1 MKLQVSAIEFVAD
14 DSVVATIAM
23 EGDTLVIKAME
34 GFKIRAE
41 AQAGVQLLA
50 QDASAQLES
59 GAVTLEAA
67 SAVKAQAQVID
78 LDASQ
83 ALRENAGGVGH
94 TYTGAQVHYWVPME
108 GTSNWPAPP
117 LHPMAGSDSLAG
129 DA

>member
-1 MKLQVSAIEFVAD
+1 MKLQVSAIEFIAN
-14 DSVVATIAM
+14 DSVVGTIDM

-94 TYTGAQVHYWVPME
+94 TYTGAKVHYWVPME

-117 LHPMAGSDSLAG
+117 LHPMAGSDSLVG

>member
-1 MKLQVSAIEFVAD
+1 MKLQVSAIEFIAN
-14 DSVVATIAM
+14 DSVVGTIDM

-83 ALRENAGGVGH
+83 ALRENADGVGH

-108 GTSNWPAPP
+108 GTSNWPVPP
-117 LHPMAGSDSLAG
+117 LHPMEGSDSLVG
-129 DA
+129 DP

>member
-1 MKLQVSAIEFVAD
+1 MKLQVSAIEFIAN
-14 DSVVATIAM
+14 DSVVGTIDI

>member
-83 ALRENAGGVGH
+83 ALRENADGVGH
-94 TYTGAQVHYWVPME
+94 TYTGEQVHYWVPME

>member
-1 MKLQVSAIEFVAD
+1 MKLQMSAIEFIAN
-14 DSVVATIAM
+14 DSVVGTIDM

-78 LDASQ
+78 FDASQ
-83 ALRENAGGVGH
+83 ALRENANGVGH
-94 TYTGAQVHYWVPME
+94 TYTGTQVHYWVPME
-108 GTSNWPAPP
+108 GTSNWPVPP
-117 LHPMAGSDSLAG
+117 LHPMEGSDSLVG
-129 DA
+129 DP

>member
-1 MKLQVSAIEFVAD
+1 MTA
-14 DSVVATIAM
+14 
-23 EGDTLVIKAME
+23 KA
-34 GFKIRAE
+34 
-41 AQAGVQLLA
+41 
-50 QDASAQLES
+50 S
-59 GAVTLEAA
+59 
-67 SAVKAQAQVID
+67 VID

-83 ALRENAGGVGH
+83 ALRENADGVGH

>member
-1 MKLQVSAIEFVAD
+1 MKLQVSAIEFIAN
-14 DSVVATIAM
+14 DSVVGTIDM

-78 LDASQ
+78 LDASE
-83 ALRENAGGVGH
+83 ALRENADGVGH
-94 TYTGAQVHYWVPME
+94 TYTGEQVHYWVPME

>member
-1 MKLQVSAIEFVAD
+1 MKLQVSAIEFIAN
-14 DSVVATIAM
+14 DSVVGTIDM

-94 TYTGAQVHYWVPME
+94 TYTGAKVHYWVPME
-108 GTSNWPAPP
+108 GTSNWPVPP
-117 LHPMAGSDSLAG
+117 LHPMEGSDSLVG
-129 DA
+129 DP

>member
-78 LDASQ
+78 LDASD
-83 ALRENAGGVGH
+83 ALRENANGVGH
-94 TYTGAQVHYWVPME
+94 TYTGTQVHYWVPME
-108 GTSNWPAPP
+108 GTSNWPVPP
-117 LHPMAGSDSLAG
+117 LHPMEGSDSLVG
-129 DA
+129 DP

>member
-1 MKLQVSAIEFVAD
+1 MALDSVQLDGAAIELQA
-14 DSVVATIAM
+14 AT
-23 EGDTLVIKAME
+23 
-34 GFKIRAE
+34 
-41 AQAGVQLLA
+41 
-50 QDASAQLES
+50 
-59 GAVTLEAA
+59 AVTAKA
-67 SAVKAQAQVID
+67 SVID

-83 ALRENAGGVGH
+83 ALRENADGVGH

>member
-83 ALRENAGGVGH
+83 ALRENADGVGH
-94 TYTGAQVHYWVPME
+94 TYTGEQVHYWVPME
-108 GTSNWPAPP
+108 GTSNWPVPP
-117 LHPMAGSDSLAG
+117 LHPMEGSDSLVG
-129 DA
+129 DP

>member
-1 MKLQVSAIEFVAD
+1 MKLQVSAIEFIAN
-14 DSVVATIAM
+14 DSVVGTIDM

-83 ALRENAGGVGH
+83 ALRENANGVGH

-108 GTSNWPAPP
+108 GTSNWPVPP
-117 LHPMAGSDSLAG
+117 LHPMEGSDSLVG
-129 DA
+129 DP

>member
-1 MKLQVSAIEFVAD
+1 MKLQVSAIEFIAND
-14 DSVVATIAM
+14 GVVATIAM

-41 AQAGVQLLA
+41 ARAGVQLLA

-67 SAVKAQAQVID
+67 SAVKAQAQVVD
-78 LDASQ
+78 LDASD
-83 ALRENAGGVGH
+83 ALRENADGVGH

-117 LHPMAGSDSLAG
+117 LHPMAGSDSLVG

>member
-1 MKLQVSAIEFVAD
+1 MTEASDPETGFLEQLGQRVRTMRALRGMSRKVLAKVSGISE
-14 DSVVATIAM
+14 
-23 EGDTLVIKAME
+23 
-34 GFKIRAE
+34 RY
-41 AQAGVQLLA
+41 
-50 QDASAQLES
+50 SAQLES

-108 GTSNWPAPP
+108 GTSNWPVPP
-117 LHPMAGSDSLAG
+117 LHPMEGSDSLVG
-129 DA
+129 DP

>member
-94 TYTGAQVHYWVPME
+94 TYTGAKVHYWVPME
-108 GTSNWPAPP
+108 GTSNWPVPP
-117 LHPMAGSDSLAG
+117 LHPMEGSDSLAG

>member
-94 TYTGAQVHYWVPME
+94 TYTGAKVHYWVPME
-108 GTSNWPAPP
+108 GTSNWPVPP
-117 LHPMAGSDSLAG
+117 LHPMEGSDSLVG
-129 DA
+129 DP

>member
-1 MKLQVSAIEFVAD
+1 MKLQVSAIEFIAN
-14 DSVVATIAM
+14 DSVVGTIDM

-108 GTSNWPAPP
+108 GTSNWPVPP
-117 LHPMAGSDSLAG
+117 LHPMEGSDSLVG
-129 DA
+129 DP

>member
-94 TYTGAQVHYWVPME
+94 TYTGAKVHYWVPME

>member
-83 ALRENAGGVGH
+83 ALRENANGVGH
-94 TYTGAQVHYWVPME
+94 TYTGTQVHYWVPME

-117 LHPMAGSDSLAG
+117 LHPMAGSDSLVG